1 MMMVVVIVVMM
12 VLVMIMMV
20 MIVSV
25 VMIAIG
31 AADMVLMPV
40 IEEMRIVF
48 QRPFQVEGA
57 LVQHAGEIDAGTARL
72 VDAGAGI
79 DGAHHILDLRQFF
92 RRHGVGL
99 VVEDDIGEGVLVLG
113 PALSLQPP
121 RR

>member
-12 VLVMIMMV
+12 VMVMIMMV

-57 LVQHAGEIDAGTARL
+57 LVQHAGEIDAGTPRL
-72 VDAGAGI
+72 VDPGDGLDRPEERRSGI
-79 DGAHHILDLRQFF
+79 ECVSRGGSGGCSYL
-92 RRHGVGL
+92 
-99 VVEDDIGEGVLVLG
+99 
-113 PALSLQPP
+113 
-121 RR
+121 